1 MRANTWDDVER
12 LILTATREPATARQV
27 TDSTGLTDRIA
38 QAQLDVFQRQGLL
51 IQTVDVGVRY
61 ELTLAGRQRLASL
74 DPQPGH
80 QAAA

>member
-51 IQTVDVGVRY
+51 TQVVDAGVRY
-61 ELTLAGRQRLASL
+61 QLTLTGRQRLTAL
-74 DPQPGH
+74 TNRPGH
-80 QAAA
+80 PAAA